1 MQPNQPQEISK
12 PKFRSAP
19 HEVWSGGVDDMQNL
33 LGQLYEIDKTQ
44 SDCVGFRV
52 APKNAIGVGQV
63 CLAWWRCVW
72 RWGDMEVNLQ
82 VD

>member
-12 PKFRSAP
+12 SKFRSAP

-33 LGQLYEIDKTQ
+33 FGLLYAIDKTQ
-44 SDCVGFRV
+44 SDRVGFRA

-63 CLAWWRCVW
+63 CLVLE
-72 RWGDMEVNLQ
+72 GHVNELTSGLRYIK
-82 VD
+82 